1 MTLEIEQKDIRYTLH
16 HEIGLSVVPTIVD
29 NFQKAFHLCPGLGSI
44 Q

>member
-1 MTLEIEQKDIRYTLH
+1 MNLELNKDIHYTLH

-29 NFQKAFHLCPGLGSI
+29 NFQRAFRFCPGLVPT

>member
-29 NFQKAFHLCPGLGSI
+29 NFQRDFRFCPGLGPI